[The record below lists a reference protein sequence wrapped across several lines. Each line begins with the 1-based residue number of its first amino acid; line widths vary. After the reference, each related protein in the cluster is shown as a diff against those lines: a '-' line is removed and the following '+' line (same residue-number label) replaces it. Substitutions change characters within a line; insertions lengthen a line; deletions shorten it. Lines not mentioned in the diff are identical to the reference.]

1 MIGDGLRDRFS
12 MSVSKS
18 GDVADCTVGGV
29 SGGKSEVGCWPFGL
43 KSWLRFK
50 IQI

>member
-1 MIGDGLRDRFS
+1 MIGDGLRERFS

-29 SGGKSEVGCWPFGL
+29 SGGNLKLGVGHL
-43 KSWLRFK
+43 D
-50 IQI
+50 